1 MGSLDGFPENPLP
14 PWAAGP
20 SGSPR
25 GNQCRR
31 VERLRNT
38 IWAARVLDREIDVP
52 TPAPPGVRRFQ
63 HGMTALLV
71 LAFAVP
77 TYWMIGSWRQSRSQQ
92 RVAAR
97 IEELGG
103 SVTWGGDGI
112 GFKRLGGGYV
122 WRVDL
127 NGTDATDNDFAQLKL
142 LTELHALSANETR
155 VTSRGLA
162 HLEGLNNL
170 VSLDLGLTQI
180 TDEGLRYLGDLPR
193 LKILNLQGTHIGDAG
208 VAHLRNLTSLEHLD
222 LSHTQISDAALAH
235 LASMDQLSRL
245 ELDHTQITDKGLQQL
260 KKISKPNAT
269 LNLFQTGVTDAGVAE
284 LKKEAPNWHV
294 RHY

>member
-1 MGSLDGFPENPLP
+1 M
-14 PWAAGP
+14 
-20 SGSPR
+20 
-25 GNQCRR
+25 
-31 VERLRNT
+31 
-38 IWAARVLDREIDVP
+38 P

-71 LAFAVP
+71 LVFAVP

-103 SVTWGGDGI
+103 SVAWGGDGI

-122 WRVDL
+122 RWVDL

-142 LTELHALSANETR
+142 LTELHALSANGTR
-155 VTSRGLA
+155 
-162 HLEGLNNL
+162 
-170 VSLDLGLTQI
+170 I

-193 LKILNLQGTHIGDAG
+193 LNVLNLHGTHIGDAG
-208 VAHLRNLTSLEHLD
+208 VAHLRNLTSLEYLHLSD
-222 LSHTQISDAALAH
+222 TQITDAALAH
-235 LASMDQLSRL
+235 LASMDQLNRL
-245 ELDHTQITDKGLQQL
+245 KLDHTRITDKGLRQL
-260 KKISKPNAT
+260 GKMTRPDAILDLSGT
-269 LNLFQTGVTDAGVAE
+269 QVTDAGIAE

-294 RHY
+294 RRH